1 MILGMEI
8 GLDYVSKPIFNACT
22 KDAFCFSFLQGGLV
36 FDKFIHL
43 GQVFHHFLLAD
54 LVFAFDSL
62 YPLRVIGGGGNE
74 HHALLG
80 FLQGRIAGVSDY
92 SHAQACHKAQD
103 QQFLCY
109 P

>member
-22 KDAFCFSFLQGGLV
+22 KDAFCFSFLQG
-36 FDKFIHL
+36 
-43 GQVFHHFLLAD
+43 
-54 LVFAFDSL
+54 
-62 YPLRVIGGGGNE
+62 
-74 HHALLG
+74 
-80 FLQGRIAGVSDY
+80 RIAGVSDY